1 MYHHSRK
8 VPLSSSQWITRLFR
22 GHCWWDRNHP
32 WNDYCLY
39 QKTEVPGE
47 PIAPFLKI
55 GDAQS
60 LSITPQPVNMSHCD
74 KPKPQLNKRRDH
86 FVTSK
91 GILGSYQLTQLEWI
105 VATAV
110 CRMNAGEASSN
121 IPGWAVCNSLLS
133 ESKPITQVGALPLL
147 PEVAHEWST
156 LLTVIMQ
163 ASQLRKLA
171 VGKHYPTVIS
181 FDMALY
187 EKVVQLI
194 DVRLDLKRTVFPRLG
209 ELHVVMAAVRTLGV
223 SWRIPVLMIP
233 G

>member
-1 MYHHSRK
+1 
-8 VPLSSSQWITRLFR
+8 
-22 GHCWWDRNHP
+22 
-32 WNDYCLY
+32 
-39 QKTEVPGE
+39 
-47 PIAPFLKI
+47 
-55 GDAQS
+55 
-60 LSITPQPVNMSHCD
+60 
-74 KPKPQLNKRRDH
+74 
-86 FVTSK
+86 
-91 GILGSYQLTQLEWI
+91 
-105 VATAV
+105 
-110 CRMNAGEASSN
+110 MNAGEASSN